1 MAETNPK
8 TDQQKLND
16 YYPEYVQELPEG
28 HPVRTYFME
37 NFYIRRVLTEIQ
49 ETDATTDFQ
58 KFFNLFNQLSE
69 VEKRYARKEN
79 QLFPFL
85 EKRGWNGPS
94 QGMWAFHDSIRDLL
108 RAVRKKTETR
118 SVAGLNKDMQLISA
132 EMQRLMSVEE
142 MRLFPISLQML
153 QEDDWK
159 EMSVGEKEIGWML
172 PQEPAEYA
180 ASANVS
186 APAVTEEPASVGNG
200 LLRMDEGYMTLQQ
213 VNFLLKCIPV
223 DLTYVDE
230 NDRVIFY
237 NRGEERV
244 FPRSAGI
251 IGREVRFCHPPK
263 SVGTV
268 LKILEEFRKGTKSEA
283 EFWIRFKGQ
292 VIHIRYFAVRDEN
305 KNYKGVIEMSQD
317 ITDIQKL
324 EGERRLLNWD
334 EGENT

>member
-1 MAETNPK
+1 MINTEIIEDLFP
-8 TDQQKLND
+8 D
-16 YYPEYVQELPEG
+16 YVKQLPDG
-28 HPVRTYFME
+28 HPVRTYFLE
-37 NFYIRRVLTEIQ
+37 NFHLEKILAEIG
-49 ETDATTDFQ
+49 ETDPVQGFQ
-58 KFFNLFNQLSE
+58 EFFNLFNQLCE

-94 QGMWAFHDSIRDLL
+94 QGMWAFHDANRDLL
-108 RAVRKKTETR
+108 RGIRKRIEERTISEIKAE
-118 SVAGLNKDMQLISA
+118 MPYLIS
-132 EMQRLMSVEE
+132 EFRRMMKVEE
-142 MRLFPISLQML
+142 MRLFPISLQIL
-153 QEDDWK
+153 TEDDWN
-159 EMSVGEKEIGWML
+159 EMRAGEAEIGFMI
-172 PQEPAEYA
+172 PTSTPDFVPD
-180 ASANVS
+180 SPSVS
-186 APAVTEEPASVGNG
+186 AVQVESGKLKMEEGI
-200 LLRMDEGYMTLQQ
+200 MTLEQI
-213 VNFLLKCIPV
+213 NLLLKFMPV

-268 LKILEEFRKGTKSEA
+268 LRILEEFRSGNKSEA
-283 EFWIRFKGQ
+283 EFWIRFKGR
-292 VIHIRYFAVRDEN
+292 VIHIRYFAIRDAQ

-317 ITDIQKL
+317 VTEIQKL

-334 EGENT
+334 EEST

>member
-1 MAETNPK
+1 MMESEKIEHFYP
-8 TDQQKLND
+8 D
-16 YYPEYVQELPEG
+16 YVKQLPEG
-28 HPVRTYFME
+28 HPVRTYFLE
-37 NFYIRRVLTEIQ
+37 SFHLERILAEIG
-49 ETDATTDFQ
+49 ETDPVQRFQ
-58 KFFNLFNQLSE
+58 EFFNLFNQLCE

-94 QGMWAFHDSIRDLL
+94 QGMWAFHDANRDLL
-108 RAVRKKTETR
+108 RGIRKRIEERT
-118 SVAGLNKDMQLISA
+118 ISEIKA
-132 EMQRLMSVEE
+132 EMPYIIDEFRRMMKVEE
-142 MRLFPISLQML
+142 MRLFPISLQIL
-153 QEDDWK
+153 TEDDWK
-159 EMSVGEKEIGWML
+159 EMRIGEAEIGFMIPTNSVDHVENAL
-172 PQEPAEYA
+172 ASPQV
-180 ASANVS
+180 ASGDGKLKM
-186 APAVTEEPASVGNG
+186 EEGI
-200 LLRMDEGYMTLQQ
+200 MTLEQI
-213 VNFLLKCIPV
+213 NLLLKFMPV

-268 LKILEEFRKGTKSEA
+268 LRILEEFRSGNKSEA
-283 EFWIRFKGQ
+283 EFWIRFKGR
-292 VIHIRYFAVRDEN
+292 VIHIRYFAIRDAL

-317 ITDIQKL
+317 VTEIQKL

-334 EGENT
+334 EEST